1 MNRMK
6 HMFTFA
12 LRSAL
17 SIGLFTSI
25 ACNTPDAAPD
35 AAAKNEAVLPETL
48 HPSIGEVERLNPAL
62 DKLIARDANIEQL
75 ADGFD
80 WSEGP
85 VWVRTKQGREFL
97 LFSDIP
103 PNKIYKWS
111 EQSGLEEYLHPSG
124 YTGLVPRVGEPGS
137 NGLMLDPS
145 GRLVLCQHGDRRIAR
160 LTNPLNNPKPEYET
174 LADKYEGKRFN
185 SPNDGCFNKAG
196 DLYFTDPPY
205 GLPKKL
211 KDPAKELAFQGVF
224 RLSKSGIVTLLTDKI
239 QYPNGIAFSPD
250 ESILYVAESG
260 PQTRIH
266 AFDVKD
272 DGTVENRRIFFDPS
286 GLRAAGARG
295 GCDGLK
301 LDQRGNLFA
310 TGPGGVLIIS
320 PKGKHLGTL
329 STGTRIANVA
339 WGNDGRTLYLTAD
352 SYLCRIRTKTKGAGF

>member
-1 MNRMK
+1 MK
-6 HMFTFA
+6 NIFTAA

-17 SIGLFTSI
+17 SIGLLTFT
-25 ACNTPDAAPD
+25 ACNSPDNKPETPTQS
-35 AAAKNEAVLPETL
+35 KAVLPETPY
-48 HPSIGEVERLNPAL
+48 PSIGTIERLDPAL
-62 DKLIARDANIEQL
+62 DRLIARDAKIEQL

-85 VWVRTKQGREFL
+85 VWVRTQQGREFL

-111 EQSGLEEYLHPSG
+111 EQSALEDFLHPSG

-137 NGLMLDPS
+137 NGLLLDQR

-160 LTNPLNNPKPEYET
+160 LGNSLDNPRPEYET
-174 LADKYEGKRFN
+174 LADKFEGKRFN
-185 SPNDGCFNKAG
+185 SPNDGCFNKDG
-196 DLYFTDPPY
+196 DLYFTEPPY
-205 GLPKKL
+205 CLPKKL

-224 RLSKSGIVTLLTDKI
+224 RLGRSGKVTLLCDEI

-266 AFDVKD
+266 AFDVQA
-272 DGTVENRRIFFDPS
+272 DGTVTNRRIFFDPA

-329 STGTRIANVA
+329 GTGTRIANVA

-352 SYLCRIRTKTKGAGF
+352 SYLCRIRTKTKGVGF

>member
-1 MNRMK
+1 MK
-6 HMFTFA
+6 QIFTTA

-17 SIGLFTSI
+17 SIGLLTFA
-25 ACNTPDAAPD
+25 ACNSPDKKPDTPTQSG
-35 AAAKNEAVLPETL
+35 AVLPETL
-48 HPSIGEVERLNPAL
+48 HPSIGTIKRLDPAL
-62 DKLIARDANIEQL
+62 DKLIARDAKIEQL

-85 VWVRTKQGREFL
+85 VWVRTKQGHEFL

-111 EQSGLEEYLHPSG
+111 EQGGLEEFLHPSG
-124 YTGLVPRVGEPGS
+124 YTGHVPRIGEPGS
-137 NGLMLDPS
+137 NGLMLDEL

-160 LTNPLNNPKPEYET
+160 LVNSLDDPSPEYET
-174 LADKYEGKRFN
+174 LTDKFNGKRFN
-185 SPNDGCFNKAG
+185 SPNDGCYNKVG

-205 GLPKKL
+205 GLPKNL
-211 KDPAKELAFQGVF
+211 EDPAKELAFQGVF
-224 RLSKSGIVTLLTDKI
+224 RLGKSGKVTLLTDKI
-239 QYPNGIAFSPD
+239 KFPNGIAFSPD

-266 AFDVKD
+266 AFDVQA
-272 DGTVENRRIFFDPS
+272 DGTLANRRIFFDAA

-295 GCDGLK
+295 SCDGLK

-329 STGTRIANVA
+329 DTGTRIANVA

-352 SYLCRIRTKTKGAGF
+352 SYLCRIRTKTRGAGF